1 MTRGSL
7 AEWSKALVLGTSPKG
22 RGFESHRCQH
32 ILIGGGACWSRGMIL
47 ASGARGPGFNSR
59 TSPLFFCRRIKELWR
74 HRGSNPGHLACE
86 ASALPL
92 SYIPTL
98 ASSPNC
104 PKYVSNGGE
113 STLYKLAK
121 KHGIDSGGI
130 RTHALSDWCLKPA
143 P

>member
-1 MTRGSL
+1 MFLVQNIYFPYNTIKYFEYGQDLAEGSL

-32 ILIGGGACWSRGMIL
+32 SFIAVRACWSRGMIL

-59 TSPLFFCRRIKELWR
+59 TSPLFFCRVIKELWR

-92 SYIPTL
+92 SYIPMI
-98 ASSPNC
+98 
-104 PKYVSNGGE
+104 V
-113 STLYKLAK
+113 
-121 KHGIDSGGI
+121 
-130 RTHALSDWCLKPA
+130 R
-143 P
+143 